1 MPRVAHS
8 IAIAEARRI
17 ACAAQGFG
25 VARPSGAVNAKH
37 VDGVFS
43 TLGVIQIDS
52 VNVLARS
59 QELPLFARLGAHKRT
74 AIADATKRG
83 NIFEYWAHEAAH
95 IPVAMQPLFRFKM
108 DAARR
113 GDSTHWGLSRFYA
126 ENKSFVEKIYRRV
139 ASDGPLSAR
148 DLSVRKTP
156 KGTWWDWDE
165 SKTALEYLFWTG
177 RLMSRERG
185 SDFARIYDTPERV
198 LPAAVL
204 AMPTPT
210 EHDARSALLLRAAS
224 SMGVAT
230 AFDLA
235 DYFRQKPAVVR
246 PLINELVE
254 AGELRRVSVEGWQE
268 PAYLSRGAK
277 SPSQISAVAL
287 LSPFDSLVWCR
298 PRNERLFNFHYRI
311 EIYTPQ
317 PKRKFGYYV
326 LPLMVDGE
334 LVGRV
339 DLKADRAAKTLR
351 VKGAFAEPKFSR
363 GDSRGETAQRLASE
377 LVEMAQWL
385 DLESVVVERNGNMAT
400 QLRSAFKINLAARR

>member
-1 MPRVAHS
+1 MPRISDS
-8 IAIAEARRI
+8 IAIGEARRI

-25 VARPSGAVNAKH
+25 VARPDCTVTAKH
-37 VDGVFS
+37 VTSVFDA
-43 TLGVIQIDS
+43 LGVIQIDS
-52 VNVLARS
+52 VNVLVRS

-83 NIFEYWAHEAAH
+83 KIFEYWAHEAAH

-113 GDSTHWGLSRFYA
+113 ADANHWGLSSFYA
-126 ENKSFVEKIYRRV
+126 ENKSFVEKIYRRIV
-139 ASDGPLSAR
+139 KDGPMSAR
-148 DLSVRKTP
+148 NLSVRKTP
-156 KGTWWDWDE
+156 KGSWWDWDE

-177 RLMSRERG
+177 RVMSRERG

-204 AMPTPT
+204 AIPTPT
-210 EHDARSALLLRAAS
+210 EHDARSELLLRAAA

-235 DYFRQKPAVVR
+235 DYFRQKLVIVR

-254 AGELRRVSVEGWQE
+254 AGQLRRVEVEGWKE

-277 SPSQISAVAL
+277 LPSQINAVAL

-326 LPLMVDGE
+326 LPLMVNGE
-334 LVGRV
+334 MVGRV

-351 VKGAFAEPKFSR
+351 VNGAFAEPALSR
-363 GDSRGETAQRLASE
+363 GDSRMATARHLAGE
-377 LVEMAQWL
+377 LVQIAQWL
-385 DLESVVVERNGNMAT
+385 DLESIVVERNGNMAT
-400 QLRSAFKINLAARR
+400 QLRSAFKANGIRGC